1 MSVPSVRRLMSA
13 RSLVALATLGIA
25 LATNPGIAQA
35 ADEVPLV
42 FYLGEPSDR
51 AAEVARAAAARAL
64 GTADPS
70 TLRVEPLLH
79 AGFREA
85 RIWPTGGTVRL
96 CPPDVA
102 ETSLGDRIEKAAGRL
117 DELDFAGAET
127 ELAVLDGQLACLGP
141 PLDSHLL
148 ARAALLLGYA
158 RFQREDRRGAGTAFA
173 MSAVFDPEVAWDEV
187 YSPDAQQVFNSAVL
201 ESLRTPAAHLA
212 LGPEEAAELQ
222 LRLDGSGFPLD
233 RSLRPGWHQV
243 TVPTLTGQPLQL
255 AVRVP
260 PGSTIEMSPVT
271 DLMDSYVAGCP
282 GLGSVGDALQA
293 AVTAATRREAY
304 VVAVETGR
312 VRRYSAFTQLLEPL
326 GDDDCAAGLTAPLA
340 RRPVAGPVMVLAGA
354 AVGAVGLTISLT
366 QRSRALGIH
375 ELVTA
380 DPTLHDEMVGDY
392 EAAGRAMTAGFVIAG
407 VGGVALGIGIPV
419 WIREGRLRGSVRLH
433 WDGELRGGPAAA
445 IRWEGTW

>member
-1 MSVPSVRRLMSA
+1 MSIPSVRGVRFA
-13 RSLVALATLGIA
+13 RALAA
-25 LATNPGIAQA
+25 LAALGLGLATFPGIAWA
-35 ADEVPLV
+35 EDEAPLV
-42 FYLGEPSDR
+42 YYLGEPSDG
-51 AAEVARAAAARAL
+51 AMAVARAAAARAL

-70 TLRVEPLLH
+70 ALQVEPLLH

-102 ETSLGDRIEKAAGRL
+102 EIDLGDRIEKAEGRL

-127 ELAVLDGQLACLGP
+127 ELAALDGQLACLAL

-148 ARAALLLGYA
+148 ARAALLMGYA
-158 RFQREDRRGAGTAFA
+158 RFQRGDRRGAGTAFA

-201 ESLRTPAAHLA
+201 ESLRTPAGHLA
-212 LGPEEAAELQ
+212 LGPDDAAELQ

-243 TVPTLTGQPLQL
+243 TVPTITGPPLQL

-293 AVTAATRREAY
+293 AVTSANRREAY

-326 GDDDCAAGLTAPLA
+326 GDDDCAPGLTDPRA
-340 RRPVAGPVMVLAGA
+340 RKSAAGAVTVLAGA
-354 AVGAVGLTISLT
+354 VAGAVGLTIALT

-375 ELVTA
+375 EQVTA
-380 DPTLHDEMVGDY
+380 DPTLHGEMVGDY
-392 EAAGRAMTAGFVIAG
+392 EAAGRAMTAGFAIAG

-419 WIREGRLRGSVRLH
+419 WIHEGKIRGSVRLH
-433 WDGELRGGPAAA
+433 WDGDPRRNRAAG